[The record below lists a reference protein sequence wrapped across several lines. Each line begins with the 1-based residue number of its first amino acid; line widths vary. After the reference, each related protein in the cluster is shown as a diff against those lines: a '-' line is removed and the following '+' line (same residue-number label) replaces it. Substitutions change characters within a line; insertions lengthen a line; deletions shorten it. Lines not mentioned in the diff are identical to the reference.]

1 MDEMYVKK
9 CKEIIASLPSG
20 NVTYKTINGKR
31 YPYYQ
36 WMENGKQRSRVVKKD
51 ELDILL
57 HNISMRKI
65 LLEKINKPY
74 IDYYFEDSIYD
85 FNSSILFG
93 KELKEFVNSTKD
105 FKKRDCYKN
114 IKDYIYGNTIDKVFI
129 LYGLRRTG
137 KTTLIKQ
144 VIFDMDEDE
153 FNKTAFIQITSSSS
167 LASLNKDL
175 KKLKSL
181 GYKYIFIDEV
191 TLLDEFIEG
200 SALFSDVYAALG
212 MKIVLSGT
220 DSLGFILTKSEQLYD
235 RCILEH
241 TTFIP
246 YREFHSVLGISGID
260 EYIRYG
266 GTMSLSGINYNHGFV
281 FNNDKSVN
289 DYIDSSIAHNIQ
301 HSLKYYNN
309 GNHFRH
315 LQELYENN
323 ELTNVINRVV
333 EDINHRFTKD
343 VLISEF
349 KSNDL
354 ALSSR
359 NLRMDKNNPST
370 ILDDIDK
377 DKVIKHLK
385 TMLDI
390 LDVYEQ
396 KVPLNEIHATEIK
409 EYLFLL
415 DLIYEIDI
423 KSLPISNDIK
433 KNIVISQPGLR
444 YAQAIS
450 LIDSLLLDEKFND
463 LSLQDKNNISS
474 RILNEIKGRMMEDI
488 ILLETKL
495 YYKDKQ
501 VFKLKFKVGE
511 FDMVIFDPLTS
522 SSEIFEIK
530 HSKETHHSQYRF
542 LVDEEKL
549 NLTRFKYGEIKR
561 RCVIYNGISHIEND
575 IEYINVDEYLLFNEK

>member
-1 MDEMYVKK
+1 MDKFDVEKY
-9 CKEIIASLPSG
+9 KEIIKDLPTG
-20 NVTYKTINGKR
+20 NVTYKTINGKK

-36 WMENGKQRSRVVKKD
+36 WMENGKQRSRVVKKED
-51 ELDILL
+51 LDVLL

-74 IDYYFEDSIYD
+74 IDYYFQDSIYG
-85 FNSSILFG
+85 FNSSVIVND
-93 KELKEFVNSTKD
+93 ELKAFVKTVEG
-105 FKKRDCYKN
+105 FKKRYCYKN
-114 IKDYIYGNTIDKVFI
+114 ISDYIYGSSIDKVLI

-144 VIFDMDEDE
+144 VIFDMDENE
-153 FNKTAFIQITSSSS
+153 FSKTAFIQVTPKDT
-167 LASLNKDL
+167 LASINKDL
-175 KKLKSL
+175 KRLNSL
-181 GYKYIFIDEV
+181 GYKYVFIDEV
-191 TLLDEFIEG
+191 TLMEDFIEG
-200 SALFSDVYAALG
+200 AALFSDIYAAMG
-212 MKIVLSGT
+212 MKIILSGT

-246 YREFHSVLGISGID
+246 YREFHNVLGISGID

-266 GTMSLSGINYNHGFV
+266 GTMSLSGINYNQSFI
-281 FNNDKSVN
+281 FDSNKSIN

-343 VLISEF
+343 VLISKF

-354 ALSSR
+354 AISSR
-359 NLRMDKNNPST
+359 NLRMDRVNSST

-377 DKVIKHLK
+377 DKVTNHLK

-396 KVPLNEIHATEIK
+396 HVNLNEIHVSEIK
-409 EYLFLL
+409 EYLYLL
-415 DLIYEIDI
+415 DLIYGIDVR
-423 KSLPISNDIK
+423 SLPNSNDIK

-444 YAQAIS
+444 YSQAIS
-450 LIDSLLLDEKFND
+450 LIDSLLVDEKFNE
-463 LSLQDKNNISS
+463 LSIKDKSYISK
-474 RILNEIKGRMMEDI
+474 RILSEIKGRMMEDI

-495 YYKDKQ
+495 FYPDKE
-501 VFKLKFKVGE
+501 VFKLKFAIGE
-511 FDMVIFDPLTS
+511 YDMVIFDSKSLS
-522 SSEIFEIK
+522 CEIYEIK
-530 HSKETHHSQYRF
+530 YGKDVYPSQYQH
-542 LVDEEKL
+542 LINEDKL
-549 NLTRFKYGEIKR
+549 KVTEYNYGDIKR
-561 RCVIYNGISHIEND
+561 RCVIYNGESHIDNG
-575 IEYINVDEYLLFNEK
+575 IEYINVDEYLLFE

>member
-1 MDEMYVKK
+1 MDKFDVEKY
-9 CKEIIASLPSG
+9 KEIIKDLPTG
-20 NVTYKTINGKR
+20 NVTYKTINGKK

-36 WMENGKQRSRVVKKD
+36 WMENGKQRSRVVKKED
-51 ELDILL
+51 LDILL

-74 IDYYFEDSIYD
+74 IDYYFQDSIYG
-85 FNSSILFG
+85 FNSSVIVND
-93 KELKEFVNSTKD
+93 ELKAFVKTVEG
-105 FKKRDCYKN
+105 FKKRYCYKN
-114 IKDYIYGNTIDKVFI
+114 ISDYIYGSSIDKVLI

-144 VIFDMDEDE
+144 VIFDMNEYE
-153 FNKTAFIQITSSSS
+153 FSKTAFIQVIPKDT
-167 LASLNKDL
+167 LASINKDL
-175 KKLKSL
+175 KRLNSL
-181 GYKYIFIDEV
+181 GYKYVFIDEV
-191 TLLDEFIEG
+191 TLMEDFIEG
-200 SALFSDVYAALG
+200 AALFSDIYAAMG
-212 MKIVLSGT
+212 MKIILSGT

-246 YREFHSVLGISGID
+246 YREFHNVLGIKGID

-266 GTMSLSGINYNHGFV
+266 GTMSLSGINYNQSFI
-281 FNNDKSVN
+281 FDSNKSIN

-315 LQELYENN
+315 LQELFENN

-343 VLISEF
+343 VLISKF

-354 ALSSR
+354 AISSR
-359 NLRMDKNNPST
+359 NLRMDKVNSST
-370 ILDDIDK
+370 ILDDIAK
-377 DKVIKHLK
+377 DKVTNHLK

-396 KVPLNEIHATEIK
+396 HVNLNEIHVSEIK
-409 EYLFLL
+409 EYLYLL
-415 DLIYEIDI
+415 DLIYEIDVR
-423 KSLPISNDIK
+423 SLPNSNDIK

-444 YAQAIS
+444 YSQAIS
-450 LIDSLLLDEKFND
+450 LIDSLLVDEKFNK
-463 LSLQDKNNISS
+463 LSIKDKSYISK
-474 RILNEIKGRMMEDI
+474 RILSEIKGRMMEDI

-495 YYKDKQ
+495 FYPDKE
-501 VFKLKFKVGE
+501 VFKLKFAIGE
-511 FDMVIFDPLTS
+511 YDMVIFDSKSLSCETY
-522 SSEIFEIK
+522 EIK
-530 HSKETHHSQYRF
+530 YGKDVYPSQYQH
-542 LVDEEKL
+542 LINEDKL
-549 NLTRFKYGEIKR
+549 KVTEFNYGDIKR
-561 RCVIYNGISHIEND
+561 RCVIYNGESHIDNG
-575 IEYINVDEYLLFNEK
+575 IEYINVDEYLLFE